1 MRKIIL
7 LVLILSIL
15 LPAFA
20 FAQDQEAEGKE
31 GVNIP
36 SIEINVK
43 DSSSN
48 KEMAS
53 SIKLLLLLA
62 VIAVAP
68 SVLLLTTCFVRI
80 AVVLDFVKRSLSL
93 QNTPPNQLILGLAI
107 FLTLFVMWPV
117 FDTIYNESFKPF
129 SEEQIDSQEMYKRAE
144 QPLRLFMYNQLK
156 AHPDNIRL
164 FMSMRGLPK
173 PANLSEVP
181 TYVLVPAFAL
191 NELTIAFKI
200 GILLFIPFIVIDMIV
215 ASALMSMGMVM
226 VPPAM
231 ISLPFKLILFVL
243 VDGWNL
249 IVGQLL
255 SSFVM

>member
-1 MRKIIL
+1 MRKLIL
-7 LVLILSIL
+7 LVLVFSIL
-15 LPAFA
+15 LPAFS
-20 FAQDQEAEGKE
+20 FAQEAESKE
-31 GVNIP
+31 GASIP
-36 SIEINVK
+36 SLEINVK

-48 KEMAS
+48 KEMVS

-68 SVLLLTTCFVRI
+68 SVLLLTTCFIRI
-80 AVVLDFVKRSLSL
+80 AVVLDFIKRSLSL

-117 FDTIYNESFKPF
+117 FETIYNDAFKPF
-129 SEEQIDSQEMYKRAE
+129 SEEQIDSKEMYTRAE
-144 QPLRLFMYNQLK
+144 EPLRLFMYNQLK

-231 ISLPFKLILFVL
+231 VSMPFKLILFVL

>member
-1 MRKIIL
+1 MRKLIL
-7 LVLILSIL
+7 LVLVFSIL
-15 LPAFA
+15 LPAFS
-20 FAQDQEAEGKE
+20 FAQEAEGKE
-31 GVNIP
+31 GASIP
-36 SIEINVK
+36 SLEINVK

-48 KEMAS
+48 KEMVS

-68 SVLLLTTCFVRI
+68 SVLLLTTCFIRI
-80 AVVLDFVKRSLSL
+80 AVVLDFIKRSLSL

-117 FDTIYNESFKPF
+117 FETIYNDSFKPF
-129 SEEQIDSQEMYKRAE
+129 SEEQIDSKEMYTRAE
-144 QPLRLFMYNQLK
+144 EPLRLFMYNQLK

-231 ISLPFKLILFVL
+231 VSMPFKLILFVL

>member
-1 MRKIIL
+1 MRKVIL
-7 LVLILSIL
+7 LALVVLLIVPVFS
-15 LPAFA
+15 
-20 FAQDQEAEGKE
+20 FAQDG
-31 GVNIP
+31 
-36 SIEINVK
+36 K
-43 DSSSN
+43 DSSSVN
-48 KEMAS
+48 IPIFEVSVKEKGSNQEMAA

-68 SVLLLTTCFVRI
+68 SILLLTTCFIRI
-80 AVVLDFVKRSLSL
+80 SVVLDFIKRSLSL
-93 QNTPPNQLILGLAI
+93 QNTPPNQLVLGLAL
-107 FLTLFVMWPV
+107 FLTIFVMWPV
-117 FDTIYNESFKPF
+117 FDNIYTESFKPF
-129 SEEQIDSQEMYKRAE
+129 SNGEIEAQEMYDRAE

-156 AHPDNIRL
+156 SHPDNIRL

-200 GILLFIPFIVIDMIV
+200 GILLFIPFVVIDMIV
-215 ASALMSMGMVM
+215 ASALMSMGMIM
-226 VPPAM
+226 IPPAM
-231 ISLPFKLILFVL
+231 ISLPLKLILFVL

>member
-20 FAQDQEAEGKE
+20 FAQEAEGKE

-164 FMSMRGLPK
+164 FMNMRGLPK

>member
-1 MRKIIL
+1 
-7 LVLILSIL
+7 
-15 LPAFA
+15 
-20 FAQDQEAEGKE
+20 
-31 GVNIP
+31 
-36 SIEINVK
+36 
-43 DSSSN
+43 
-48 KEMAS
+48 MAS

>member
-1 MRKIIL
+1 MRKLVL
-7 LVLILSIL
+7 LVLLLSIL
-15 LPAFA
+15 LPAFS
-20 FAQDQEAEGKE
+20 FAQEAEKKDGAA
-31 GVNIP
+31 IP
-36 SIEINVK
+36 SLEINIK

-53 SIKLLLLLA
+53 SNKLLLLRA

-68 SVLLLTTCFVRI
+68 SVLLLTTCFIRI

-117 FDTIYNESFKPF
+117 FDDIYNNSFKPF
-129 SEEQIDSQEMYKRAE
+129 SEEQIDSQEMYNRAE
-144 QPLRLFMYNQLK
+144 EPLRLFMYNQLK

-231 ISLPFKLILFVL
+231 VSLPFKLILFVL

>member
-1 MRKIIL
+1 MRK
-7 LVLILSIL
+7 SIL
-15 LPAFA
+15 FVLLLSLFLSPFS
-20 FAQDQEAEGKE
+20 FAQEADG
-31 GVNIP
+31 NSAPAIP
-36 SIEINVK
+36 SLEINIK

-48 KEMAS
+48 QEMAS

-107 FLTLFVMWPV
+107 FLTIFVMWPV
-117 FDTIYNESFKPF
+117 FDTIYTDSFKPF
-129 SEEQIDSQEMYKRAE
+129 SNGEIDSKEMYSRAE
-144 QPLRLFMYNQLK
+144 EPLRLFMYNQLK

-226 VPPAM
+226 IPPQM
-231 ISLPFKLILFVL
+231 VSLPFKLILFVL

-255 SSFVM
+255 SSFIM

>member
-7 LVLILSIL
+7 LILVLAIL
-15 LPAFA
+15 LPAFTC
-20 FAQDQEAEGKE
+20 AQETEKKD
-31 GVNIP
+31 GVSIP

-43 DSSSN
+43 ESGSN

-68 SVLLLTTCFVRI
+68 SVLLLTTCFIRI

-117 FDTIYNESFKPF
+117 FENIYNDSFKPF
-129 SEEQIDSQEMYKRAE
+129 SEEQIDAQEMYSRAE

-215 ASALMSMGMVM
+215 ASALMSLGMVM

-231 ISLPFKLILFVL
+231 VSLPFKLILFVL

>member
-20 FAQDQEAEGKE
+20 FAQEAESKE

>member
-7 LVLILSIL
+7 LVLVLAIL

-20 FAQDQEAEGKE
+20 FTQETEKKDGAA
-31 GVNIP
+31 IP
-36 SIEINVK
+36 SLEINIK

-129 SEEQIDSQEMYKRAE
+129 SEEQIDAQE
-144 QPLRLFMYNQLK
+144 
-156 AHPDNIRL
+156 
-164 FMSMRGLPK
+164 
-173 PANLSEVP
+173 
-181 TYVLVPAFAL
+181 
-191 NELTIAFKI
+191 
-200 GILLFIPFIVIDMIV
+200 
-215 ASALMSMGMVM
+215 
-226 VPPAM
+226 
-231 ISLPFKLILFVL
+231 
-243 VDGWNL
+243 
-249 IVGQLL
+249 
-255 SSFVM
+255 

>member
-1 MRKIIL
+1 MRKLIL
-7 LVLILSIL
+7 LVLILGVLMPVFS
-15 LPAFA
+15 
-20 FAQDQEAEGKE
+20 FAQDAESKE
-31 GVNIP
+31 GPQIP
-36 SIEINVK
+36 SLEINIK

-68 SVLLLTTCFVRI
+68 SVLLLTTCFIRI

-117 FDTIYNESFKPF
+117 FETIYNDSFKPF
-129 SEEQIDSQEMYKRAE
+129 SEEQIDSKEMYSRAE
-144 QPLRLFMYNQLK
+144 EPLRLFMYNQLK

-231 ISLPFKLILFVL
+231 VSLPFKLILFVL

>member
-20 FAQDQEAEGKE
+20 FAQEAEGKE

-156 AHPDNIRL
+156 AHPENIRL

>member
-1 MRKIIL
+1 MRKLIL
-7 LVLILSIL
+7 LVLVLAIL
-15 LPAFA
+15 LPAFS
-20 FAQDQEAEGKE
+20 FAQEAEEKE
-31 GVNIP
+31 GASIP
-36 SIEINVK
+36 SLEINVK

-48 KEMAS
+48 KEMVS

-68 SVLLLTTCFVRI
+68 SVLLLTTCFIRI
-80 AVVLDFVKRSLSL
+80 AVVLDFIKRSLSL

-117 FDTIYNESFKPF
+117 FETIYNNSFKPF
-129 SEEQIDSQEMYKRAE
+129 SEEQIDSKEMYTRAE
-144 QPLRLFMYNQLK
+144 EPLRLFMYNQLK

-231 ISLPFKLILFVL
+231 VSMPFKLILFVL

>member
-7 LVLILSIL
+7 LILVLSIL

-20 FAQDQEAEGKE
+20 CAQEAEKKD

-117 FDTIYNESFKPF
+117 FETIYNDSFKPF

-231 ISLPFKLILFVL
+231 VSLPFKLILFVL